1 MGFSLKEFCNSYDEL
16 HAIVVGIFWP
26 IFLWPF
32 LLKRPSDPEDE
43 FLSLVRKEPH
53 YIGIGLAT
61 QLILL
66 LGATYFIIKRTPRQR
81 GGV

>member
-1 MGFSLKEFCNSYDEL
+1 MGFSVKEFCNSYDEL
-16 HAIVVGIFWP
+16 HAIVVGVFWP
-26 IFLWPF
+26 IFLWPI

-53 YIGIGLAT
+53 YIGVGLAIQT
-61 QLILL
+61 TLL
-66 LGATYFIIKRTPRQR
+66 VGAAYLLTRTPRQR